1 MDVENIGTIFS
12 DYGWPGIIAVIVI
25 LGMAIFLK
33 FFKKNAKKTSE
44 SIDNIG
50 KSLAESISKQNDNIV
65 TAINKQNEFLVENLR
80 KTNERLF
87 SHVIDKEEKH
97 EISLQYRKDISDVII
112 DLMRELRAEVN
123 ASRVAILEFHNSN
136 ANLGGLGFLG
146 YDMKY
151 ERQQLGVD
159 PVSSTIVN
167 HDYAQLSWIV
177 KQVNADK
184 LHMLK
189 LNEEGLKQMWDYSPV
204 LSDELVNKIGIKS
217 VVFAGIYNYLKT
229 EIIGL
234 LIIEYHTH
242 IDDAKLEEYETEYYH
257 YSSRLSQLLTV
268 PENYTPGDNI
278 EDYDTLKNVTLK
290 KE

>member
-1 MDVENIGTIFS
+1 MDANTIGTIFK

-25 LGMAIFLK
+25 IAMLIILK
-33 FFKKNAKKTSE
+33 YFKNNAKSTAE

-50 KSLAESISKQNDNIV
+50 KTLAESIAKQNDNIV
-65 TAINKQNEFLVENLR
+65 AAINKQNEFLVDNLR
-80 KTNERLF
+80 QTNEKLV

-97 EISLQYRKDISDVII
+97 EISIQYRKDISSVII

-151 ERQQLGVD
+151 ERQQPGVD
-159 PVSSTIVN
+159 PVGATIVN

-177 KQVNADK
+177 KQVNADET
-184 LHMLK
+184 HMLK
-189 LNEEGLKQMWDYSPV
+189 LNEEKMKEMWDYAPV
-204 LSDELVNKIGIKS
+204 LSDELVNKIGIKT
-217 VVFAGIYNYLKT
+217 VIFAGIYNYLKS
-229 EIIGL
+229 EIMGL
-234 LIIEYHTH
+234 LVIEYHSPLS
-242 IDDAKLEEYETEYYH
+242 DSKLDEYDMKYYH

-268 PENYTPGDNI
+268 PDNYTPGDNLDDI
-278 EDYDTLKNVTLK
+278 HKQN
-290 KE
+290 